1 MDSARYA
8 MITGASGGLGGAFAL
23 EAARR
28 GWNLV
33 LVDLPDTGL
42 EELGRRLRRCYR
54 IETKCL
60 TLDIADGTAR
70 ASIREWVEES
80 GIALG
85 LLVNNAGTGCHASF
99 DTASLDTLAGIVS
112 VNVQATVQ
120 LTHLLLPAL
129 RRQVRVLGRGRR
141 QRPGI
146 INVASLA
153 AFYPMPAMAVYAA
166 SKSFILN
173 FTLALREE
181 LHGEGVLVSA
191 LCPAGM
197 LTNRDTVEQVRAQG
211 FFGRITTWRP
221 EEVAVVALR
230 QAARGKAVI
239 IPGIVNRL
247 IKLIGAAVPRS
258 LVVRCIGRRW
268 REAENAL
275 RPRGEVS
282 PVAV

>member
-1 MDSARYA
+1 

-23 EAARR
+23 EVARR

-42 EELGRRLRRCYR
+42 EEVGRRLCRAYRVEARCF
-54 IETKCL
+54 
-60 TLDIADGTAR
+60 TLNIADAQAR
-70 ASIREWVEES
+70 ESIRDWIDEND
-80 GIALG
+80 IALG
-85 LLVNNAGTGCHASF
+85 LLVNNAGSGCRANFSA
-99 DTASLDTLAGIVS
+99 ASLGTLAGIVS
-112 VNVQATVQ
+112 VNVQATMQ

-129 RRQVRVLGRGRR
+129 RRQERMGHQKR
-141 QRPGI
+141 QKSRERPGI

-166 SKSFILN
+166 SKSFILS

-181 LHGEGVLVSA
+181 LQGEGVLVSA

-239 IPGIVNRL
+239 IPGLVNRIIRFL
-247 IKLIGAAVPRS
+247 GAGVPRS
-258 LVVRCIGRRW
+258 LVVRCIGKRW
-268 REAENAL
+268 RDAEIAL
-275 RPRGEVS
+275 QPHRSVS